1 MSWIGT
7 RVGAQ
12 DAQYTVK
19 VRHQVADALRLAGEA
34 RHTEEEST
42 SEDDLRLYGIRRRRL
57 ALIVKKRHPSF
68 MTRRRTRRQGL

>member
-1 MSWIGT
+1 
-7 RVGAQ
+7 
-12 DAQYTVK
+12 
-19 VRHQVADALRLAGEA
+19 VADALRLAGEA